1 MLIQFSWW
9 FDGAR
14 SAEGDFR
21 PVTIRFKRVGY
32 LLVVPSV
39 SKAVLEL
46 FTVQRLIVLFRC
58 LGTCTST
65 FGFGCGGESAG

>member
-21 PVTIRFKRVGY
+21 PATIRFKRVGY

-39 SKAVLEL
+39 SEAVLELFTL

-58 LGTCTST
+58 LGTYMYVWI
-65 FGFGCGGESAG
+65 